1 MKTIRKHIKFY
12 SLLFATAILFYSF
25 KDVDVIVEK
34 TKINQQS
41 GKEIFKSVFFALGD
55 TANKIDVFKKQV
67 ETFNNFD
74 ANTKTEAYKQI
85 DKLITEIDS
94 KNPTYFDSFK
104 SSIMSGNHLEIEKAI
119 EEGGQ
124 KIYDHAPAVFPKF
137 NQIVE
142 TVKKDIINDN
152 VKIET
157 VEDADQYM
165 KSYTDKKY
173 DELLEENM
181 IYETNALCGPAI
193 VCFVAVV
200 FGVYFVL
207 AVHNTIAGAANI
219 YLVFALWGPKL
230 DSPKKKSISHAKESS
245 LLKKE
250 LLIDEIATLKW

>member
-142 TVKKDIINDN
+142 TVKKDIINDIN
-152 VKIET
+152 LGNDVYRTKLDESFTEVKIEGKMDD
-157 VEDADQYM
+157 VI
-165 KSYTDKKY
+165 
-173 DELLEENM
+173 LGGFLEG
-181 IYETNALCGPAI
+181 IKGL
-193 VCFVAVV
+193 
-200 FGVYFVL
+200 
-207 AVHNTIAGAANI
+207 
-219 YLVFALWGPKL
+219 KL
-230 DSPKKKSISHAKESS
+230 DRRYLSSISNNFCPHIMANF
-245 LLKKE
+245 
-250 LLIDEIATLKW
+250 LISVEALSKVNPHIRFYITVVSKQNIVLFVNAGK